1 MLEKIMIG
9 AIISPHGLR
18 GEMNIYPTTDEPGR
32 FRSLEEVLLLRG
44 GVYVPYKVEQVKF
57 FKERPILKLA
67 GIDRI
72 EDAEPLRRTE
82 LYVSRENALPLAE
95 GEYYIGDL
103 IGCEIRGEDGRRL
116 GELTDVMPTGANDVY
131 VIAMDEGGERLLP
144 AIPDCVLEK
153 CPEEGYITV
162 HFLPEI

>member
-9 AIISPHGLR
+9 AVISPHGLR
-18 GEMNIYPTTDEPGR
+18 GEMNIYPTTDDPRR
-32 FRSLEEVLLLRG
+32 FKTLKEVLLLRG
-44 GVYVPYKVEQVKF
+44 GTYVPYKVEQIKF

-72 EDAEPLRRTE
+72 EDAEPLRRVE
-82 LYVSRENALPLAE
+82 LYVSREDALPLAE

-103 IGCEIRGEDGRRL
+103 IGCEIRGEDGRHL
-116 GELTDVMPTGANDVY
+116 GELKDVLQTGANDVY
-131 VIAMDEGGERLLP
+131 VIQMDEGGERLLP

-153 CPEEGYITV
+153 CPEEGYIVV

>member
-1 MLEKIMIG
+1 MIG
-9 AIISPHGLR
+9 AVISPHGLR

-32 FRSLEEVLLLRG
+32 FKSLKEVLLLRDG
-44 GVYVPYKVEQVKF
+44 AYVPYKVEQVKF
-57 FKERPILKLA
+57 FRERPILKLA

-82 LYVSRENALPLAE
+82 LYVSREDALPLGE

-103 IGCEIRGEDGRRL
+103 IGCEIRGEDGQRL
-116 GELTDVMPTGANDVY
+116 GELRDVLQTGANDVY
-131 VIAMDEGGERLLP
+131 VIRMDGGEEKLLP
-144 AIPDCVLEK
+144 AIPICVLKK
-153 CPEEGYITV
+153 CPEEGYIIV